1 MKSVFDMA
9 ESFRNVVFLRDLAF
23 STYAKF
29 SEHFLHSDKHTLCV
43 YQVVK
48 DVNSPENLVYVL

>member
-9 ESFRNVVFLRDLAF
+9 QSFRNVVFLRDLAF

-29 SEHFLHSDKHTLCV
+29 SEHFLHSDKHTFVCV
-43 YQVVK
+43 SGGK
-48 DVNSPENLVYVL
+48 RC